1 MVNENRAKHNTK
13 KLDSDVKVSV
23 FMPVFNSEDYLN
35 EAIDSILNQT
45 YSNFELIV
53 LNDGS
58 TDRSKDIV
66 FSYSD
71 SRIKYFENE
80 KNMGLAYSRNR
91 GLDLCSR
98 EYIAIFDSD
107 DVCKKNRLELQL
119 KVLSE
124 SPNTIVC
131 GGDSEV
137 ISKHGTQRH
146 RSTNYHLK
154 VVYDSPVINST
165 AMIRNSFITKNK
177 IRYDLD
183 LPPAED
189 FGFFSG
195 IFWLNKMDPNTFKN
209 IPKILV
215 KYRIHSGQTSQI
227 DSDIGTDVAT
237 SIRRS
242 NLQHFLSHHKT
253 VFEYKHH
260 AVNHKT
266 VNAIHR
272 NLVRLNSNG
281 VLNELI
287 DFVLYY
293 HFLSGN
299 YVTKILLFGKVI
311 KHCDCRHI
319 VKASLNLLGRKYG
332 RKY

>member
-1 MVNENRAKHNTK
+1 MK
-13 KLDSDVKVSV
+13 KTWGWPTPEIEVLTYVQESTLQFLIRMTSV
-23 FMPVFNSEDYLN
+23 
-35 EAIDSILNQT
+35 
-45 YSNFELIV
+45 
-53 LNDGS
+53 
-58 TDRSKDIV
+58 
-66 FSYSD
+66 
-71 SRIKYFENE
+71 
-80 KNMGLAYSRNR
+80 
-91 GLDLCSR
+91 
-98 EYIAIFDSD
+98 
-107 DVCKKNRLELQL
+107 KKNRLELQL

-311 KHCDCRHI
+311 KHCGCRHI

>member
-1 MVNENRAKHNTK
+1 MNYVSNHEKHQDNKDLILMSKCKYNIIANSTFSWWAAYLNQHKDKIVIAPKIWSTKIVAKHNTK
-13 KLDSDVKVSV
+13 RLDSDVKVSV

-58 TDRSKDIV
+58 TDRSKDII

-146 RSTNYHLK
+146 RSNQL
-154 VVYDSPVINST
+154 SSERSFMIAPVINST

-209 IPKILV
+209 IPKN
-215 KYRIHSGQTSQI
+215 SG
-227 DSDIGTDVAT
+227 
-237 SIRRS
+237 
-242 NLQHFLSHHKT
+242 
-253 VFEYKHH
+253 
-260 AVNHKT
+260 
-266 VNAIHR
+266 
-272 NLVRLNSNG
+272 
-281 VLNELI
+281 
-287 DFVLYY
+287 
-293 HFLSGN
+293 
-299 YVTKILLFGKVI
+299 
-311 KHCDCRHI
+311 
-319 VKASLNLLGRKYG
+319 
-332 RKY
+332 